1 MDFILKIKRMNVL
14 TKLQPGKSIFTFV
27 LIAFLSM
34 FCQSQNQ
41 KMGLDEKYKS
51 KIESSLTSGIVHAST
66 VCLDKEGKAK
76 GDYELVSGEWT
87 EYEPAWHTGQ
97 LIKGLLDA
105 YEVTKSEKALQHA
118 KKAGDWWVTLQFPQG
133 HPLEGY
139 MNAVH
144 GDKVGNLINTTTIAD
159 GTPGLF
165 QLSRVTG
172 DDKYADVATSAG
184 AWILDNLYVK
194 EHKLS
199 YNIVDPDT
207 GEIWKDKSPHEQHQD
222 DPITIKQVARP
233 NAEGYLWKDM
243 YDHTGEERYKE
254 AYLEI
259 CDGLLEKQSDN
270 GFWMD
275 FEPNDPKT
283 GKIHARFNTW
293 NAEALLEAYDLTKD
307 KKYLEGALKTGR
319 GLVSIQDKNGIIYYT
334 SYTNG
339 SADKKSPCGS
349 GTSFAGILW
358 LRLYQLGHQE
368 FKDNIKDAL
377 DFTLQNQF
385 PENHEDPN
393 LADGYFEMR
402 LKIKKG
408 NVKMIYRDI
417 ANAFGLRFLS
427 EVYKYEFQ

>member
-1 MDFILKIKRMNVL
+1 MRILL
-14 TKLQPGKSIFTFV
+14 
-27 LIAFLSM
+27 
-34 FCQSQNQ
+34 
-41 KMGLDEKYKS
+41 KYKVNKNLIKQS
-51 KIESSLTSGIVHAST
+51 ILGLALLVFSSSCKAQTKKLEISDKYKEKIEKSLNHGINHAIN
-66 VCLDKEGKAK
+66 VCIDDKGKAK

-105 YEVTKSEKALQHA
+105 YTVTGNKKALKHA
-118 KKAGDWWVTLQFPQG
+118 KKAGDWWVTLQFPEG

-139 MNAVH
+139 MRAVH
-144 GDKVGNLINTTTIAD
+144 GDKVGELINTTTITD

-165 QLSRVTG
+165 QLSRITG
-172 DDKYADVATSAG
+172 DDQYADVATSAG
-184 AWILDNLYVK
+184 KWILDNLYVK

-199 YNIVDPDT
+199 YNIVDPET

-243 YDHTGEERYKE
+243 YEHTGEERYKD
-254 AYLEI
+254 AFLEI

-275 FEPNDPKT
+275 FEPNNPKT

-293 NAEALLEAYDLTKD
+293 NAEALLEAYYLTKD
-307 KKYLEGALKTGR
+307 QKYLDGALKNGR
-319 GLVSIQDKNGIIYYT
+319 GLASIQDKNGIIYYT
-334 SYTNG
+334 SYTDG

-358 LRLYQLGHQE
+358 LRLYQLGHDE
-368 FKDNIKDAL
+368 FKDNITAAL
-377 DFTLQNQF
+377 DFTLKNQF
-385 PENHEDPN
+385 SEKHTDQN
-393 LADGYFEMR
+393 LAGGYFEMR
-402 LKIKKG
+402 LKPKKG
-408 NVKMIYRDI
+408 KVKMIYRDI
-417 ANAFGLRFLS
+417 ATAFGLRFLS
-427 EVYKYEFQ
+427 EIYQSEFM

>member
-1 MDFILKIKRMNVL
+1 MTLGKTILKYRLILLSVL
-14 TKLQPGKSIFTFV
+14 FVQTACEAQDHKLE
-27 LIAFLSM
+27 LSE
-34 FCQSQNQ
+34 N
-41 KMGLDEKYKS
+41 YKE
-51 KIESSLTSGIVHAST
+51 KIETSLLSGINHAST
-66 VCLDKEGKAK
+66 VCLDEEGKAK

-87 EYEPAWHTGQ
+87 QYEPAWHTGQ

-105 YEVTKSEKALQHA
+105 HKVTGSENALKSAV
-118 KKAGDWWVTLQFPQG
+118 KAGNWWVTLQFPKG

-165 QLSRVTG
+165 QLSRITG

-184 AWILDNLYVK
+184 KWILDNLYVK

-199 YNIVDPDT
+199 YNIVDPET
-207 GEIWKDKSPHEQHQD
+207 GEIWKDKSPHEQHQA

-243 YDHTGEERYKE
+243 YEHTGEEAYKT
-254 AYLEI
+254 AYLEL

-275 FEPNDPKT
+275 FEPNNPKT

-293 NAEALLEAYDLTKD
+293 NAEALLEAYYLSKD
-307 KKYLEGALKTGR
+307 KKYLQGSLKLAQ
-319 GLVSIQDKNGIIYYT
+319 GLANIQDKNGIIYYT
-334 SYTNG
+334 SYTDG
-339 SADKKSPCGS
+339 SADEKSPCGS

-358 LRLYQLGHQE
+358 LRLYQLGYRE
-368 FKDNIKDAL
+368 FKDNITKAL

-385 PENHEDPN
+385 PENHADKN
-393 LADGYFEMR
+393 LAGGYFEMR

-408 NVKMIYRDI
+408 KVQMIYRDI
-417 ANAFGLRFLS
+417 ATAFGLRFLS
-427 EVYKYEFQ
+427 EIHQLEFQ